1 MQKIYKT
8 MIKKLF
14 DYVMNNG
21 EVSQKKNI
29 LTILSGNNDSVY
41 TKKVILPNKKLKIS
55 GCLVKCLSL
64 TSNSGK
70 FGDVNPNDLRVN
82 FTNVFDKWVNVQAH
96 SLSGDSLKKIADAL
110 NIK

>member
-1 MQKIYKT
+1 MVE
-8 MIKKLF
+8 KLF

-21 EVSQKKNI
+21 EVSQKRNI
-29 LTILSGNNDSVY
+29 LTLLSGNNDNVY
-41 TKKVILPNKKLKIS
+41 TKKVILSNKKLKIS
-55 GCLVKCLSL
+55 GCLVKCLSI

-70 FGDVNPNDLRVN
+70 FDDVRPNDLRVN

-96 SLSGDSLKKIADAL
+96 SLSGNSLKKIADAL